1 MSFIKIIIL
10 YLIFFVLFYI
20 EPISIGSLKFA
31 IIWKLPLVVFLGA
44 YFFLKLN
51 KVPYIPTFIFIGIL
65 LSFKILFSLS
75 SLEYINSTISEF
87 TKLIIFF
94 FTFIYLRNRYNL
106 EELKKFGKY
115 TAIFVIL
122 SFIPFL
128 LNILK
133 PLGKSIELS
142 KYGTLDIS
150 SLTGIFQN
158 PHSAGITLAI
168 SLIVIY
174 YYILNS
180 IQLKEK
186 LVYLML
192 FLGGTIEMILTFVR
206 TPMVILITGLAVLSF
221 KYFKLKHI
229 IYSLIILL
237 LASTYVYVNIE
248 NSVLLKS
255 LEVRIQGENKYNS
268 TGGIGSGRIM
278 FWEQSIK
285 SWQSEGFLGLTMG
298 LGIELA
304 KDKMEKGTGLR
315 LFAHNG
321 FLEQLQ
327 SDGLIGFLLLIS
339 LLYYIYVYIRK
350 YKESPY
356 YILAL
361 AIYSGYIVYIFFQ
374 GGNYFLFYVIFS
386 TYLVILQKTAIKNNL
401 NE

>member
-1 MSFIKIIIL
+1 MSFIKIFIL
-10 YLIFFVLFYI
+10 YLIFFILFYL
-20 EPISIGSLKFA
+20 EPITLGGVNFA
-31 IIWKLPLVVFLGA
+31 ILWKIPLVIYLGV
-44 YFFLKLN
+44 YFFIKLN
-51 KVPYIPTFIFIGIL
+51 KIPYIPTFILIGVL
-65 LSFKILFSLS
+65 LSLKILFSLS
-75 SLEYINSTISEF
+75 SLEYINSTINEF

-94 FTFIYLRNRYNL
+94 FIFIYLEYKYNF
-106 EELKKFGKY
+106 EELRKFGIY

-174 YYILNS
+174 YHILNS
-180 IQLKEK
+180 IKLKEK
-186 LVYLML
+186 ITYLL
-192 FLGGTIEMILTFVR
+192 FFFGGTIEMILTFVR
-206 TPMVILITGLAVLSF
+206 TPMVILIIGIGILSF
-221 KYFKLKHI
+221 KYFKLKHVLYSI
-229 IYSLIILL
+229 IIILL
-237 LASTYVYVNIE
+237 TITYVFINIE
-248 NSVLLKS
+248 NNILLKS
-255 LEVRIQGENKYNS
+255 LQVRIQGENKYNS
-268 TGGIGSGRIM
+268 TGGVGSGRIM
-278 FWEQSIK
+278 FWEQAIK
-285 SWQSEGFLGLTMG
+285 STQSEGFIGLTMG

-321 FLEQLQ
+321 FLEELQ
-327 SDGLIGFLLLIS
+327 SNGIVGFLLLIAF
-339 LLYYIYVYIRK
+339 LYYLYIYIKK
-350 YKESPY
+350 YRESPY

-386 TYLVILQKTAIKNNL
+386 TYLAILQKTAIKGNSI
-401 NE
+401 